1 MAVTVG
7 AAVSV
12 ARMGPGLWRFQ
23 DPHMARFSQDNSV
36 LAEGTLNVRGT
47 GNMNDRIILSLR
59 HTDARGQVVNYTL
72 HLTTQDARQLRDYLT
87 QQSL

>member
-1 MAVTVG
+1 
-7 AAVSV
+7 
-12 ARMGPGLWRFQ
+12 
-23 DPHMARFSQDNSV
+23 MARFSQDNSV